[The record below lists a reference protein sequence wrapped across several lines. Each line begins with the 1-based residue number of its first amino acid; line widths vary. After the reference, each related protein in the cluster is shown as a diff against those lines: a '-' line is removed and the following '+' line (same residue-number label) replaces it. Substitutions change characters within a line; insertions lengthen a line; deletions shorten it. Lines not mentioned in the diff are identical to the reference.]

1 VISPARR
8 VRAASTS
15 GAPLIRKLIRYALT
29 LSVGVAVV
37 TLAGPAVSSGAS
49 ARTAYQIAKE
59 LAAVRAQV
67 KGAGSQYDRALNGLE
82 RTDGKLRTTDK
93 KIKAESAELAAAESA
108 LGERVAAMYRT
119 EDQLG
124 VLSFLL
130 GSTTFEDF
138 ITRADLIQIIGD
150 EDAALIRS
158 VKDQRAKLEKT
169 RSELAG
175 QRSVQKADVAAFKR
189 KRDALQGQLNRVQ
202 SRYNRL
208 LGELYAAMARERA
221 AGKLTWTPPGPN
233 GMVFPVRG
241 IHYYSNT
248 WGAARSGGRHH
259 KGTDVMAPRGT
270 PLVAVA
276 SGMARVHS
284 SGLGGKSVTITADN
298 GWQFYYCHMNGYAIR
313 GGRVSAG
320 QLIGWVGST
329 GNARGGSPHL
339 HFQMGPGGRWVNP
352 YSYLRSME

>member
-1 VISPARR
+1 LR
-8 VRAASTS
+8 
-15 GAPLIRKLIRYALT
+15 RKLIAIL
-29 LSVGVAVV
+29 LMMIVGAV
-37 TLAGPAVSSGAS
+37 TLGSPTVSSGAS

-67 KGAGSQYDRALNGLE
+67 KGAGTQYDRALNGLE
-82 RTDGKLRTTDK
+82 RTDNKLRSTDK
-93 KIKAESAELAAAESA
+93 KIQAESAELAAAEA
-108 LGERVAAMYRT
+108 RLGDRVTAMYRT

-150 EDAALIRS
+150 EDASLIRS
-158 VKDQRAKLEKT
+158 VKEQRAKLEKT
-169 RSELAG
+169 RADLAS
-175 QRSVQKADVAAFKR
+175 QRSVQKADVTAFKK
-189 KRDALQGQLNRVQ
+189 KRDGLQSQLNTVQ

-270 PLVAVA
+270 PLVAVS
-276 SGMARVHS
+276 SGMARVHT
-284 SGLGGKSVTITADN
+284 SGLGGKSVTITGDN

-352 YSYLRSME
+352 YSYLRAME

>member
-15 GAPLIRKLIRYALT
+15 GERLT
-29 LSVGVAVV
+29 RRRIACSLTVIVAVLTV
-37 TLAGPAVSSGAS
+37 AWPATSYGATARS
-49 ARTAYQIAKE
+49 AYAIAKE

-82 RTDGKLRTTDK
+82 RTDSKLRSTDK
-93 KIKAESAELAAAESA
+93 KIAAESAELAVAEA
-108 LGERVAAMYRT
+108 RLGERVAAMYRT

-158 VKDQRAKLEKT
+158 VKDQRAKLQKT
-169 RSELAG
+169 RADLAG

-189 KRDALQGQLNRVQ
+189 KRDALQGQLNKVQ
-202 SRYNRL
+202 SRYNKL

-233 GMVFPVRG
+233 GMAFPVRG

-270 PLVAVA
+270 PIVAVLG
-276 SGMARVHS
+276 GMARVHS
-284 SGLGGKSVTITADN
+284 SGLGGKSVTITSDS
-298 GWQFYYCHMNGYAIR
+298 GWQFYYCHMNGYAIS
-313 GGRVSAG
+313 GGRVRTG

-352 YSYLRSME
+352 YSYLRMME

>member
-1 VISPARR
+1 M
-8 VRAASTS
+8 S
-15 GAPLIRKLIRYALT
+15 GARLRRTLIAYSLVVAF
-29 LSVGVAVV
+29 VAAAVV
-37 TLAGPAVSSGAS
+37 GWPVRSDAAT
-49 ARTAYQIAKE
+49 ARSAYQIAKE

-67 KGAGSQYDRALNGLE
+67 KGAGTQYDRALNGLE
-82 RTDGKLRTTDK
+82 RTDNKLRSTDR
-93 KIKAESAELAAAESA
+93 KIQAESAELAVAEA
-108 LGERVAAMYRT
+108 RLGERVASMYRS

-138 ITRADLIQIIGD
+138 ITRADLIEIIGQ
-150 EDAALIRS
+150 EDASLIMS

-169 RSELAG
+169 RADLAS

-189 KRDALQGQLNRVQ
+189 KRDALQGQLNKVQ
-202 SRYNRL
+202 SRYNKL

-259 KGTDVMAPRGT
+259 KGTDVMAPTGT
-270 PLVAVA
+270 PLVAVT
-276 SGMARVHS
+276 SGTARVHS
-284 SGLGGKSVTITADN
+284 SGLGGKSVTITGDN
-298 GWQFYYCHMNGYAIR
+298 GWMFYYCHMNGWAIS
-313 GGRVSAG
+313 GGRVRAG

-352 YSYLRSME
+352 YSYLRMME

>member
-1 VISPARR
+1 MYGTHVRR
-8 VRAASTS
+8 TVATF
-15 GAPLIRKLIRYALT
+15 ALV
-29 LSVGVAVV
+29 LAIAVV
-37 TLAGPAVSSGAS
+37 TLGSPSACFAVS
-49 ARTAYQIAKE
+49 ARTAYQIAQE
-59 LAAVRAQV
+59 LAAVRGQV
-67 KGAGSQYDRALNGLE
+67 KGAGTQYDRALNGLE
-82 RTDGKLRTTDK
+82 RTDSKLRTTDR
-93 KIKAESAELAAAESA
+93 KIEAESAALAVAEA
-108 LGERVAAMYRT
+108 RLGERVAAMYRS

-138 ITRADLIQIIGD
+138 ITRADLVQMIGD
-150 EDAALIRS
+150 EDASLIIA

-169 RSELAG
+169 RADLAK
-175 QRSVQKADVAAFKR
+175 QRSAQKADVAAFKR
-189 KRDALQGQLNRVQ
+189 KRDALQGQLNKVQ
-202 SRYNRL
+202 ARYSRL

-221 AGKLTWTPPGPN
+221 AGLLTWTPPGPN

-241 IHYYSNT
+241 VHYYSNT
-248 WGAARSGGRHH
+248 WGAARSGGRRH
-259 KGTDVMAPRGT
+259 KGTDLMAPRGT

-276 SGMARVHS
+276 SGSARVHS

-298 GWQFYYCHMNGYAIR
+298 GWQFYYCHMNGWAIS
-313 GGRVSAG
+313 GGRVKAG

-352 YSYLRSME
+352 YSYLRAMQ